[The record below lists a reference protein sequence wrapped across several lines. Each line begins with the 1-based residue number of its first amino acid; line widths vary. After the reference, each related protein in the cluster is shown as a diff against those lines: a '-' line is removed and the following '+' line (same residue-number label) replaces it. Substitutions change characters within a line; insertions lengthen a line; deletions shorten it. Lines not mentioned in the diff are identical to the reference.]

1 MPTGA
6 RKIGSDTWFS
16 FALIYALS
24 GPTFAFAADEE
35 DPPLVTDPVYAAPN
49 RLVEVEP
56 GRRLNLYC
64 LGSGSPTVVFDS
76 GLGGGTTAW
85 SPVQKQIAGKTRACS
100 YDRAGRNF
108 SDPGTRPSTSAN
120 IVDDLHRLLVAAG
133 EKPPFVLVGHSLGG
147 LNMRLFADT
156 YRDEVAGMVL
166 VDPMH
171 EDQSEKYRALDP
183 AKASREEWARQRE
196 PAYVRQRACRD
207 AAAGPGFPEGSGIRK
222 ECHIGEVDGLY
233 GPEINAA
240 YEKLEVKPGWWQGF
254 LSENE
259 NAFTASSDQ
268 VRASRRSYGDMPL
281 IVLTRAPAPKKK
293 DETQEVRDVRNQVWV
308 QMHDDIASLSTRGV
322 NRVIPDST
330 HAIQFDQPAAV
341 IDAVL
346 EVAGKK

>member
-1 MPTGA
+1 MPIGA
-6 RKIGSDTWFS
+6 KKMGSDTWFS
-16 FALIYALS
+16 FALLCALFA
-24 GPTFAFAADEE
+24 PTCALAAEEE
-35 DPPLVTDPVYAAPN
+35 DPPLVTDPIYAAPN

-85 SPVQKQIAGKTRACS
+85 SPVQKQIAEKTRACS

-108 SDPGTRPSTSAN
+108 SDPGTRASTSAN
-120 IVDDLHRLLVAAG
+120 IVDDLHKLLVAAG

-156 YRDEVAGMVL
+156 YRDEVVGMVL

-183 AKASREEWARQRE
+183 AKATREEWDKQRE
-196 PAYVRQRACRD
+196 AQYARQRACRD
-207 AAAGPGFPEGSGIRK
+207 AAAGAGFPEGSEIRK
-222 ECHIGEVDGLY
+222 QCHIGETDGLY

-240 YEKLEVKPGWWQGF
+240 YARLELKPAYWQGF

-259 NAFTASSDQ
+259 NAFTTSSDQ

-281 IVLTRAPAPKKK
+281 IVLTRAPASKKK
-293 DETQEVRDVRNQVWV
+293 DETQQARDVRTQLWG
-308 QMHDDIASLSTRGV
+308 QMHDDIASTSPRGE

-346 EVAGKK
+346 EVAKKK